1 MKKPVIYLLTFA
13 LLLSSCASSEK
24 LLQKGRYDAAINK
37 AVKILKRKPTS
48 EKNII
53 VLEKAYKIANEKDK
67 ERIKFLQLEG
77 RPDRWDEIF
86 QLYSALKYRQSK
98 VKTVTPLTLYGKR
111 IDFPYVDY
119 DKEIVTAK
127 SNAAEYYYAH
137 GKKLMQESKV
147 ESYRQAY
154 YEFKKVKEY
163 KGDYSDINSLL
174 EESKFKGTSRVLIK
188 VYNNT
193 ALKLPQD
200 YLNDLIAFSTS
211 GLNSEWLEYHTK
223 ILNQD
228 IFYNYSINVVLQNI
242 AVSPDLVNE
251 NDKIFKKKI
260 EDGFDYVL
268 DNNGNVMKDTAGNDI
283 KVVKYKDIQCT
294 LIEKIQRKSAKI
306 SGKIDF
312 ISNDPKRQL
321 KSVPISTETVFEHKS
336 ARAVGDIEAL
346 DEYAKK
352 AITLKP
358 VPFPTDIDLII
369 QTTENM
375 QNTIRAAIRDNKNLV
390 E

>member
-1 MKKPVIYLLTFA
+1 MKKLTLYSLILTF
-13 LLLSSCASSEK
+13 LLSGCASPEK
-24 LLQKGRYDAAINK
+24 LLQKGKYDAAINK
-37 AVKILKRKPTS
+37 AVKVLKRKPTS

-77 RPDRWDEIF
+77 RADRWDEIF
-86 QLYSALKYRQSK
+86 QLYSSLKYRQSK
-98 VKTVTPLTLYGKR
+98 VKTVTPLNLYGKR

-127 SNAAEYYYAH
+127 SNAAEYFYAH
-137 GKKLMQESKV
+137 GKKLMQEQKV

-154 YEFKKVKEY
+154 YEFKKVKDY
-163 KGDYSDINSLL
+163 KGDYNDVNRLL

-188 VYNNT
+188 VVNNT

-211 GLNSEWLEYHTK
+211 GLNSEWTEYHTK
-223 ILNQD
+223 VLKQD
-228 IFYNYSINVVLQNI
+228 VFYNYSINITLQKI

-251 NDKIFKKKI
+251 NDQIFKKKI
-260 EDGFDYVL
+260 EDGFEYVL

-283 KVVKYKDIQCT
+283 KIAKYKNIQCT
-294 LIEKIQRKSAKI
+294 LINKNQRKSAKI
-306 SGKIDF
+306 TGKIDF

-321 KSVPISTETVFEHKS
+321 KSVPISTKTIFEHNS

-346 DEYAKK
+346 DQNAKK
-352 AITLKP
+352 AITRRSG
-358 VPFPTDIDLII
+358 PFPTDIDLII

-375 QNTIRAAIRDNKNLV
+375 QQTIRTAIIDNKHLIN
-390 E
+390 